1 MINLRPAQFSDYT
14 SIAKL
19 HAESWRQNYRGIY
32 NDSFL
37 DNEVE
42 QNRLDTW
49 YKRLKSPDPNQFVT
63 VTIQNELL
71 VGFSYI
77 LLNHDPEFGSLL
89 DNLHVSSDLQKT
101 GIGRSLMKDCAK
113 TILDKANNNKM
124 YLWVYE
130 VNKNARAVYERLG
143 GTCYEITE
151 KQNEDGTRS
160 STCRYIWND
169 VSVLI

>member
-1 MINLRPAQFSDYT
+1 MIALRPAQFPDYT

-32 NDSFL
+32 NDNFL

-42 QNRLDTW
+42 QNRSDTW
-49 YKRLKSPDPNQFVT
+49 HKRLKFPDPNQYVT
-63 VTIQNELL
+63 VAVFNEGI
-71 VGFSYI
+71 VGFSCI
-77 LLNHDPEFGSLL
+77 LLNDDPAFGSLL
-89 DNLHVSSDLQKT
+89 DNLHVLSDLQNT

-113 TILDKANNNKM
+113 TILNKANNNKM

-143 GTCYEITE
+143 GTCYEIAV
-151 KQNEDGTRS
+151 KQNEDGTHS

-169 VSVLI
+169 VSALI